1 MWRAMCSA
9 RASTSSASPMT
20 TASIASSK
28 SSGKRDMWTPFC
40 AGSRSTAQSISAA
53 ISFSRPAWLSR
64 IALET
69 PVTPTRDRPMRT
81 SGGDACRSAD
91 RISRL
96 VMPAQ
101 DTSFSR
107 LISLACH
114 DLRSPLATVT
124 GFAKT
129 MVRMEGVDEKIA
141 RYLGMIDAAGG
152 QLADLLEELA
162 LAARVEGGRWDPV
175 IADHDSLQLAR
186 IAAEPLGD
194 AVEVSGEGERV
205 WVAHEETS
213 HSLEALAR
221 C

>member
-1 MWRAMCSA
+1 MCSA
-9 RASTSSASPMT
+9 RVSTRSASPIT
-20 TASIASSK
+20 TSSIASSN

-53 ISFSRPAWLSR
+53 ISFSLPAWLSR
-64 IALET
+64 IAFET
-69 PVTPTRDRPMRT
+69 PVTPTRERPIRT
-81 SGGDACRSAD
+81 SGGEACRSGE

-96 VMPAQ
+96 PMPAQ

-107 LISLACH
+107 LVSLACP
-114 DLRSPLATVT
+114 DLRPPLATRP
-124 GFAKT
+124 GLAKT

-162 LAARVEGGRWDPV
+162 LASPLGGGRWDPV
-175 IADHDSLQLAR
+175 VADHDSLQLAQA
-186 IAAEPLGD
+186 AAEPLGD

-205 WVAHEETS
+205 SVAREETT
-213 HSLEALAR
+213 HALEALA
-221 C
+221 